1 MNIDF
6 IYVLFI
12 SMLPVIELR
21 GAIPVGVA
29 LGMSVK
35 YASVVSIIGNLIV
48 IPILL
53 LGIEW
58 VFGHIKKFKMFRTTI
73 EALESRAANKI
84 HNYRG
89 YRLIGLFLLV
99 AIPLPGT
106 GVYTGCLAAR
116 VMKMKNFNAWIATS
130 LGVICSGLIV
140 TLITSGVIQFG
151 S

>member
-35 YASVVSIIGNLIV
+35 HASLVSIIGNLIV

-58 VFGHIKKFKMFRTTI
+58 GIWT
-73 EALESRAANKI
+73 
-84 HNYRG
+84 Y
-89 YRLIGLFLLV
+89 
-99 AIPLPGT
+99 
-106 GVYTGCLAAR
+106 
-116 VMKMKNFNAWIATS
+116 
-130 LGVICSGLIV
+130 
-140 TLITSGVIQFG
+140 
-151 S
+151 